1 MSSDNSP
8 EAAPSGWDRHA
19 NKVIA
24 GLALVLLAVGTAVYR
39 IVEGWEWI
47 DSLYFC
53 TVALTTVGFG
63 DLTPTTS
70 GSKLFTVFYV
80 LSGIALITTYLNL
93 LGRRVVGRAKNR
105 IDSQSDGG

>member
-1 MSSDNSP
+1 MSSSSGGKST
-8 EAAPSGWDRHA
+8 PSGWDHHG

-24 GLALVLLAVGTAVYR
+24 GLALALLAFGTVFYR
-39 IVEGWEWI
+39 VLEGWEWV

-70 GSKLFTVFYV
+70 GSKLFTIFYV
-80 LSGIALITTYLNL
+80 LGGIALITTYLNL
-93 LGRRVVGRAKNR
+93 LGRRFVGRAKNR
-105 IDSQSDGG
+105 MDSQSGS